1 MPGTRPMRRTIM
13 CRQLLLVSS
22 LTALP
27 IVVLSRLS
35 PFTSVILSPTHRPA
49 RSAPERGRVSGPHTS
64 VDTRLCPP
72 IRSAREGSTFH
83 QSPPS
88 ERRWL
93 LPLAT

>member
-22 LTALP
+22 RTALP

-49 RSAPERGRVSGPHTS
+49 RSAQEGWRYGSGPVHREPVPQGLAPLLASEALSCSQALCRLTS
-64 VDTRLCPP
+64 VTVV
-72 IRSAREGSTFH
+72 
-83 QSPPS
+83 
-88 ERRWL
+88 
-93 LPLAT
+93 